1 LLRDLRYAFAFAEFQ
16 GTHAMTML
24 SPYRVLDLSDE
35 RGLLCGQLLAD
46 MGADVIK
53 VEPPGGS
60 PAREIGPFL
69 DDTPGPERS
78 LFWWSYNRNKRGIT
92 LDLERPA
99 GRELLKRLA
108 ARADFLIESSTP
120 GRMEAAGLGYGEL
133 EKINPALIYVS
144 ITPFGQDGPK
154 ALYADADLILMA
166 ASGPLVLTGDDDRPP
181 VRLSVPQAYL
191 HASSDAA
198 VAALVAHHERVR
210 SGRGQHIDVA
220 AQASV
225 AMATQSYVLAAP
237 LGSPEARRISG
248 GVKFA
253 GLELPLVWPA
263 KDGYIA
269 FTFLFGTALG
279 VFTRKFM
286 EYVCAQGFC
295 DEATRDKDWI
305 AYTELLFSGKEPVS
319 EFERVK
325 KLVAAFT
332 ASLTKSELLQ
342 LAVERGFLMTP
353 VTTIEEV
360 VKSSQ
365 LQARG
370 YWQPMEHPECGRS
383 IIYPGP
389 FAKFSATPIEYRRR
403 APLVGE
409 HNREVL
415 AEAGVGAAELERLA
429 REGVV

>member
-1 LLRDLRYAFAFAEFQ
+1 
-16 GTHAMTML
+16 MTML

-46 MGADVIK
+46 LGADVIK
-53 VEPPGGS
+53 VEPPGGLA
-60 PAREIGPFL
+60 ARAIGPFL
-69 DDTPGPERS
+69 HDTPGPERS
-78 LFWWSYNRNKRGIT
+78 LYWWSYNRNKRGIT

-108 ARADFLIESSTP
+108 ARADFLIESSAP
-120 GRMEAAGLGYGEL
+120 GRMAALGLGYAAL
-133 EKINPALIYVS
+133 AKINPALIYVS

-181 VRLSVPQAYL
+181 VRLSVPQAFL
-191 HASSDAA
+191 HACADAA
-198 VAALVAHHERVR
+198 VGALTAHHERVR
-210 SGRGQHIDVA
+210 SGSGQHIDVA

-263 KDGYIA
+263 KDGFIA

-286 EYVCAQGFC
+286 EYLCAQGFC

-305 AYTELLFSGKEPVS
+305 AYGEMLFSGREPLS

-325 KLVAAFT
+325 KLVADFT
-332 ASLTKSELLQ
+332 ASLTKAELLR

-353 VTTIEEV
+353 ITTIEEV
-360 VKSSQ
+360 VKSPQ
-365 LQARG
+365 LESRG
-370 YWQPMEHPECGRS
+370 YWQSVEHPECGRA
-383 IIYPGP
+383 IVYPGP
-389 FAKFSATPIEYRRR
+389 FAKFSATPIRYRRR

-409 HNREVL
+409 HNREIL
-415 AEAGVGAAELERLA
+415 GEIGVGGPELERLA